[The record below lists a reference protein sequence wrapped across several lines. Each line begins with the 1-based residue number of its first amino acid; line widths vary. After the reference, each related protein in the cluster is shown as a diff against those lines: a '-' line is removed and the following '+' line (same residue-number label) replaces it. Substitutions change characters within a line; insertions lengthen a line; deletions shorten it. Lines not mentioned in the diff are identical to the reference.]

1 MINII
6 CYHTEI
12 IKYDI
17 DKNFTTF
24 ITTHI
29 SYYTH
34 IIFIHEY
41 YKKYDFLLILTHTHT
56 DVYTYCIGGNG
67 IS

>member
-1 MINII
+1 MIN
-6 CYHTEI
+6 TEI

-17 DKNFTTF
+17 DTHFTTF
-24 ITTHI
+24 YNH
-29 SYYTH
+29 TH
-34 IIFIHEY
+34 IILYTYHIIHEY

>member
-1 MINII
+1 MILI
-6 CYHTEI
+6 HTSLH
-12 IKYDI
+12 
-17 DKNFTTF
+17 F

>member
-1 MINII
+1 MILI
-6 CYHTEI
+6 HTSLH
-12 IKYDI
+12 
-17 DKNFTTF
+17 F

-56 DVYTYCIGGNG
+56 DVCILIALVAMEYHDGTHYHY
-67 IS
+67 